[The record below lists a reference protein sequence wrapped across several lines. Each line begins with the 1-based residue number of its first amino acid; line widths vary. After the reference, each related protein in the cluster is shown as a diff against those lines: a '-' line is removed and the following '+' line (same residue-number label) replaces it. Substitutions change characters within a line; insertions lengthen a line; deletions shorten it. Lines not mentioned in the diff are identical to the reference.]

1 MVTKTRDKT
10 NFRTNIHI
18 LNRTSVNYTEQ
29 SVNLSACFGH
39 FFPFRKKEKK
49 KVMLTFFM
57 QPTAAH
63 GISCF
68 YPSHSDSQSDYH
80 NIFQDVHTVKRRK
93 QLPFP
98 NVSSHIP
105 SAPAWLN

>member
-1 MVTKTRDKT
+1 
-10 NFRTNIHI
+10 
-18 LNRTSVNYTEQ
+18 
-29 SVNLSACFGH
+29 
-39 FFPFRKKEKK
+39 
-49 KVMLTFFM
+49 MLTFFM

-105 SAPAWLN
+105 SAPAWLNWWTDGSGQLAAATPLFTFSLQKVSKTKVALSI